1 LHGLEHLELG
11 LQFKIT
17 ETGDDLPFIRIKD
30 ETLNL
35 SLFVAAQ
42 NHAK

>member
-1 LHGLEHLELG
+1 MEHKQDMETPIAEEGLR
-11 LQFKIT
+11 
-17 ETGDDLPFIRIKD
+17 DDAHTPPQMSS
-30 ETLNL
+30 LNL